1 MRIFSKIMLALI
13 FVFLIVISVSE
24 DLVVT
29 GGLRQVMDDCLYIE
43 KLSDELDDVR
53 TMPIS
58 LAVGDLESNWKKNEG
73 DMCYLVNHKNIQEIG
88 LEISKMKV
96 YQKEND
102 TKEFR
107 ACLESIKL
115 YSEGY
120 LHFMGA
126 NLHNVL

>member
-53 TMPIS
+53 TMPIA
-58 LAVGDLESNWKKNEG
+58 LAVGDLESNWKN
-73 DMCYLVNHKNIQEIG
+73 Y
-88 LEISKMKV
+88 
-96 YQKEND
+96 
-102 TKEFR
+102 
-107 ACLESIKL
+107 
-115 YSEGY
+115 
-120 LHFMGA
+120 
-126 NLHNVL
+126 